1 MTRIEQVRMAMMI
14 LNGCKTKPETVEETM
29 ALIEKII
36 KQLKRIEK
44 KVQTRG
50 KI

>member
-14 LNGCKTKPETVEETM
+14 LNSANVKPETVEETM

-36 KQLKRIEK
+36 KTLKLND
-44 KVQTRG
+44 
-50 KI
+50 

>member
-14 LNGCKTKPETVEETM
+14 LNGCKSKPETVEETM

-36 KQLKRIEK
+36 KKL
-44 KVQTRG
+44 G
-50 KI
+50 LDN